1 MEWQFIIPQARAELL
16 RSDKNHYCVG
26 RVLNAAEVPDALKGE
41 LGSSRAISSDPFA
54 IFDHFDTFYSVIDN
68 EKSLSGTHL
77 LRAYDQLYG
86 AIDKL
91 GNTMADLLSRKEMD
105 TTERQS
111 ALNAVKMFMFLV
123 NGLVKSIDAHVN
135 AATEKLPT
143 KRGKKQTTNEQLE
156 ALDWDSKRYQC
167 IIQLYN
173 LMQLPLEKLWDPPV
187 CEESFI
193 DVICDVCYR
202 TLEQSYVRNRSTA
215 DSVFQILGTAIK
227 RYNHSLAF
235 PVRILQILE
244 HIESAIPSVAA
255 GVLLLYEEFGIQTIY
270 PVIIKEI
277 IERLSV
283 DSADQQTARFFSTF
297 LIELG
302 TLAPKLMIP
311 HLSTLS
317 EELLNLESYTLRN
330 CVLQIMGEAIVS
342 ELTSED
348 LSDELKETRDEFLED
363 LLNHMMD
370 ISAHVR
376 SKVLQIWLNLKE
388 HNAVPLAWIHKV
400 LHVAVERL
408 EDKALLVRKQAIA
421 LIKAFLEHNPF
432 SAKLSLAELR
442 TQYEEEDKKLQ
453 DLRTQLVEHDT
464 KMKAVEEEWEEIVVQ
479 MYPTVAEL
487 FGKEPEDL
495 ETATEADV
503 KLLSESIITLLK
515 EENHKDLVRL
525 VQRADFALGN
535 SEQRKEMPFE
545 HQCMYYITLLKSY
558 FIHSHTNV
566 TLNAEFQKVEN
577 SVNFLH
583 DSIRFSELI
592 SNAVPKLLEMLMS
605 KAQSDVHGAIDF
617 FTSAYLFGIKDTEQG
632 MQQMLYLVWSTDRE
646 KRDNVTAAYKR
657 VLFETNLQGRAH
669 TVKVVRNLSQFLTN
683 LTRGQYTAM
692 EVLVQEW
699 VENGDIDAQM
709 IQVLFE
715 IFTMKLE
722 NVSPEE
728 SRQALQLLVMVSA
741 AKPSVVTANQPL
753 LETIGFEERGRKDP
767 RIFVATLELLMNS
780 IPLATN
786 SSKYYKRF
794 DHSAQTVQHVIDLY
808 TKLFFCSLVDNFDDI
823 GTKVFDFIY
832 KMVKTPDLLSQSIVI
847 ALYERLQKLAESNT
861 GDASSEEIRFSQA
874 SHISGSTQDQNTGV
888 SSQNM
893 TQPPDHLLL
902 AVPNFLAARFVFTV
916 GYVAMREMIYL
927 DIDVYSNMKYRQELK
942 EELKNQKK
950 KNAALAGTKKVMA
963 TSVSAGTSAI
973 MRKTLSSSI
982 NVSASNALK
991 RLSGSTGVGSNGPEP
1006 AEPEEELL
1014 SGATAEDAVAEEINY
1029 ICEQELLY
1037 GKDNLLNRLIPTVL
1051 EVCKFPNRYR
1061 DELLQKAAVL
1071 TLIRL
1076 MAVSS
1081 KFCDDNMPFLMNIFK
1096 HTKNTNIKCNIMI
1109 GLSDFTFRFPNVI
1122 APWTKH
1128 MYSTLHEQDVEL
1140 RMTAVKMLSHL
1151 ILHEMIRVKG
1161 QISDLALCIVDPV
1174 KEIRTI
1180 TEQFFKE
1187 IANKSNILYNVLPD
1201 IISRLSDPKLNL
1213 EEEKYHIIMRYI
1225 ISLINKDKQIESLVE
1240 KLCLR
1245 FRVTKEVR
1253 QWRDIAFC
1261 LSLLSYNEK
1270 TIKKLS
1276 ENIGCFKDKVQHEEI
1291 YQAFRTII
1299 SNTNK
1304 LAKAELKQAVGEFE
1318 TRLKECLEVSDKT
1331 ADAGAGNHTAGSS
1344 DEAGSDIASTS
1355 NKSSRMAAR
1364 RGRAATVERGAKPAA
1379 AGRANKATKKG
1390 GNSKPAGRRSKPAA
1404 KQVSSEE
1411 ESDSEEENLP
1421 PATSSR
1427 AAARARQNM
1436 KITKVIESDNSDDE
1450 EEEVEMP
1457 PKRGKTKR

>member
-26 RVLNAAEVPDALKGE
+26 RVLDAAEVPDALKA
-41 LGSSRAISSDPFA
+41 SRVISSDPFA

-68 EKSLSGTHL
+68 EKALAGTHL

-91 GNTMADLLSRKEMD
+91 GSTMADLLSRKEID
-105 TTERQS
+105 TTDRQS
-111 ALNAVKMFMFLV
+111 ALNAVKMLAFLV
-123 NGLVKSIDAHVN
+123 NGLVKAIDAHVN
-135 AATEKLPT
+135 AASEKLTT
-143 KRGKKQTTNEQLE
+143 KKSKKQTANEQLE
-156 ALDWDSKRYQC
+156 ALDWDNKRYQC
-167 IIQLYN
+167 VVQLYN
-173 LMQLPLEKLWDPPV
+173 LLQLPLEKLWDPPV
-187 CEESFI
+187 CEESFV
-193 DVICDVCYR
+193 DVICDICYR

-244 HIESAIPSVAA
+244 HIEAAIPSVAA

-283 DSADQQTARFFSTF
+283 DSADQQTARFFSLF
-297 LIELG
+297 LVELG

-342 ELTSED
+342 ELTSEE

-388 HNAVPLAWIHKV
+388 HNSVPLAWIHKV

-442 TQYEEEDKKLQ
+442 AQYEEEDKKLQ
-453 DLRTQLVEHDT
+453 DLRTQLVEQDT

-479 MYPTVAEL
+479 MYPTLTEL

-503 KLLSESIITLLK
+503 KLLSESIISLLK
-515 EENHKDLVRL
+515 EEKYQELVRL
-525 VQRADFALGN
+525 VQRADYALGN
-535 SEQRKEMPFE
+535 SEQRKEMTFE

-558 FIHSHTNV
+558 FIHGHTNV

-605 KAQSDVHGAIDF
+605 KSQSDVHGAIDF
-617 FTSAYLFGIKDTEQG
+617 FTSAYLFGIKGTEQG
-632 MQQMLYLVWSTDRE
+632 MQQMLYLVWSTDKE
-646 KRDNVTAAYKR
+646 KRENVTAAYKR

-709 IQVLFE
+709 VQVLFE
-715 IFTMKLE
+715 IFTLKLE

-741 AKPSVVTANQPL
+741 AKPSVVTANQRL

-767 RIFVATLELLMNS
+767 RIFVATLDLLINS
-780 IPLATN
+780 IPPATN

-794 DHSAQTVQHVIDLY
+794 DHTSTTVQHVIDLY
-808 TKLFFCSLVDNFDDI
+808 TKLFFCSRVDNFDDI

-832 KMVKTPDLLSQSIVI
+832 KMVKTPDLLSQSIVV
-847 ALYERLQKLAESNT
+847 ALYERLQKLAESST
-861 GDASSEEIRFSQA
+861 ADASSEEIRMSQM
-874 SHISGSTQDQNTGV
+874 SQISGSTQEQNSRG
-888 SSQNM
+888 SQNM
-893 TQPPDHLLL
+893 TQPEQLILDIPH
-902 AVPNFLAARFVFTV
+902 FLAARFVFTI

-950 KNAALAGTKKVMA
+950 KNAALAGNKSVMA
-963 TSVSAGTSAI
+963 TPVRAGTAAQ
-973 MRKTLSSSI
+973 MRKTLSTSM

-991 RLSGSTGVGSNGPEP
+991 RLSGSTGAAGSNGPEQ

-1037 GKDNLLNRLIPTVL
+1037 GRDNLLNRLIPTVL

-1061 DELLQKAAVL
+1061 DEMLQKAAVL

-1081 KFCDDNMPFLMNIFK
+1081 KFCEDNMPFLMNIFK

-1122 APWTKH
+1122 EPWTKH
-1128 MYSTLHEQDVEL
+1128 MYSTLYEQDVEL

-1174 KEIRTI
+1174 KDIRTI

-1201 IISRLSDPKLNL
+1201 IISRLSDPNLDL

-1225 ISLINKDKQIESLVE
+1225 IGLINKDKQIESLVE

-1291 YQAFRTII
+1291 YQSFRTII

-1304 LAKAELKQAVGEFE
+1304 LAKVELKNAVGEFE
-1318 TRLKECLEVSDKT
+1318 TRLKECLEVRDET
-1331 ADAGAGNHTAGSS
+1331 RDAAGSNNAAGGSS
-1344 DEAGSDIASTS
+1344 DEANSEMASTS
-1355 NKSSRMAAR
+1355 DKTSNAAAR
-1364 RGRAATVERGAKPAA
+1364 RGRAKTVERGTKPSV
-1379 AGRANKATKKG
+1379 AGRANKTSKKP
-1390 GNSKPAGRRSKPAA
+1390 GNSKPAGRRGKAA
-1404 KQVSSEE
+1404 AALDSSDEE
-1411 ESDSEEENLP
+1411 DSDSEEENLP
-1421 PATSSR
+1421 PASSSR
-1427 AAARARQNM
+1427 AMARARQNM

-1450 EEEVEMP
+1450 EEEKEELP

>member
-26 RVLNAAEVPDALKGE
+26 RVLDAAEVPDALKA
-41 LGSSRAISSDPFA
+41 SRVISSDPFA

-68 EKSLSGTHL
+68 DKSLGGTHL

-86 AIDKL
+86 AVDKL
-91 GNTMADLLSRKEMD
+91 GSSMAELLSQKETD
-105 TTERQS
+105 ATERQS
-111 ALNAVKMFMFLV
+111 ALNAVKMLAFLV
-123 NGLVKSIDAHVN
+123 NGMVKVIDAHVN
-135 AATEKLPT
+135 AASEKIT
-143 KRGKKQTTNEQLE
+143 SKKGKKQSANEQLE

-167 IIQLYN
+167 IVQLYN

-187 CEESFI
+187 CEESFV

-202 TLEQSYVRNRSTA
+202 TLEQSYVRNRTIA

-244 HIESAIPSVAA
+244 HVEAAIPSVAA

-270 PVIIKEI
+270 TVIIKEI

-283 DSADQQTARFFSTF
+283 DSADQQTARFFSVF

-302 TLAPKLMIP
+302 TLAPKMMIP

-432 SAKLSLAELR
+432 SAKLSLAELKA
-442 TQYEEEDKKLQ
+442 QYEEEDKKLQ

-464 KMKAVEEEWEEIVVQ
+464 KMKAVEEEWEDIVVQ
-479 MYPTVAEL
+479 MYPTVTEL
-487 FGKEPEDL
+487 FGKEPDDL

-515 EENHKDLVRL
+515 EENYKDLVRL

-535 SEQRKEMPFE
+535 SEQRKEMTFE

-558 FIHSHTNV
+558 FIHGHTNAS
-566 TLNAEFQKVEN
+566 LNAEFQKVES

-605 KAQSDVHGAIDF
+605 KAQTDVHGAIDF
-617 FTSAYLFGIKDTEQG
+617 FTSAYLFGIKGTEQG
-632 MQQMLYLVWSTDRE
+632 MQQMLYLVWSTDKE
-646 KRDNVTAAYKR
+646 KRENVTAAYKR

-709 IQVLFE
+709 VQVLFE

-722 NVSPEE
+722 NVAEEE

-741 AKPSVVTANQPL
+741 AKPSVVTANQRL
-753 LETIGFEERGRKDP
+753 LETIGLEERGRKDP
-767 RIFVATLELLMNS
+767 RICVATLELLMNS

-808 TKLFFCSLVDNFDDI
+808 TKLFFCSRVTNFDDI

-832 KMVKTPDLLSQSIVI
+832 KMVKTPDLLSQSIVV
-847 ALYERLQKLAESNT
+847 ALYERLQKLSESNA
-861 GDASSEEIRFSQA
+861 GDQTNDDLRMSQM
-874 SHISGSTQDQNTGV
+874 SQISGSTQDATGNR
-888 SSQNM
+888 SQNAS
-893 TQPPDHLLL
+893 QIPELKLLSI
-902 AVPNFLAARFVFTV
+902 PNFLAARFVFTI

-950 KNAALAGTKKVMA
+950 KNAALAAGNKSKVMA
-963 TSVSAGTSAI
+963 TPVSSGN
-973 MRKTLSSSI
+973 MRKTLSTSM

-991 RLSGSTGVGSNGPEP
+991 RMSGSSSAVNNEQT
-1006 AEPEEELL
+1006 EPEEELL

-1029 ICEQELLY
+1029 ICEQELLF
-1037 GKDNLLNRLIPTVL
+1037 GRDNLLNRLIPTVL

-1061 DELLQKAAVL
+1061 DEMLQKAAVL

-1096 HTKNTNIKCNIMI
+1096 HTKNTHIKCNIVI

-1122 APWTKH
+1122 EPWTKH
-1128 MYSTLHEQDVEL
+1128 MYATLHEEDVEL

-1201 IISRLSDPKLNL
+1201 IISRLSDPMLQL

-1245 FRVTKEVR
+1245 FRVTQEVR

-1270 TIKKLS
+1270 TIKKLA

-1299 SNTNK
+1299 SNTSK
-1304 LAKAELKQAVGEFE
+1304 LAKAELKNAVLEFE
-1318 TRLKECLEVSDKT
+1318 TRLKECLEVQEEA
-1331 ADAGAGNHTAGSS
+1331 ADAAAAANNTAGSS
-1344 DEAGSDIASTS
+1344 DEAGSEAVP
-1355 NKSSRMAAR
+1355 R
-1364 RGRAATVERGAKPAA
+1364 RGRAVTVERAIKPT
-1379 AGRANKATKKG
+1379 AGRGNKATKKG
-1390 GNSKPAGRRSKPAA
+1390 DTKKPAAGRRGRKPAS
-1404 KQVSSEE
+1404 KKVSSSSSSLSED
-1411 ESDSEEENLP
+1411 SDSEEENLP
-1421 PATSSR
+1421 PATTSR

-1436 KITKVIESDNSDDE
+1436 KITKVIESDNSGKGRTSSSRRFV
-1450 EEEVEMP
+1450 EVI
-1457 PKRGKTKR
+1457 

>member
-26 RVLNAAEVPDALKGE
+26 RVLDAAEVPDALKA
-41 LGSSRAISSDPFA
+41 SRVISSDPFA

-68 EKSLSGTHL
+68 EKALAGTHL

-91 GNTMADLLSRKEMD
+91 GSTMADLLSRKEID
-105 TTERQS
+105 TTDRQS
-111 ALNAVKMFMFLV
+111 ALNAVKMLAFLV
-123 NGLVKSIDAHVN
+123 NGLVKAIDAHVN
-135 AATEKLPT
+135 AASEKLTT
-143 KRGKKQTTNEQLE
+143 KKSKKQTANEQLE
-156 ALDWDSKRYQC
+156 ALDWDNKRYQC
-167 IIQLYN
+167 VVQLYN
-173 LMQLPLEKLWDPPV
+173 LLQLPLEKLWDPPV
-187 CEESFI
+187 CEESFV
-193 DVICDVCYR
+193 DVICDICYR

-244 HIESAIPSVAA
+244 HIEAAIPSVAA

-283 DSADQQTARFFSTF
+283 DSADQQTARFFSLF
-297 LIELG
+297 LVELG

-342 ELTSED
+342 ELTSEE

-388 HNAVPLAWIHKV
+388 HNSVPLAWIHKV

-442 TQYEEEDKKLQ
+442 AQYEEEDKKLQ
-453 DLRTQLVEHDT
+453 DLRTQLVEQDT

-479 MYPTVAEL
+479 MYPTLTEL

-503 KLLSESIITLLK
+503 KLLSESIISLLK
-515 EENHKDLVRL
+515 EEKYQELVRL
-525 VQRADFALGN
+525 VQRADYALGN
-535 SEQRKEMPFE
+535 SEQRKEMTFE

-558 FIHSHTNV
+558 FIHGHTNV

-605 KAQSDVHGAIDF
+605 KSQSDVHGAIDF
-617 FTSAYLFGIKDTEQG
+617 FTSAYLFGIKGTEQG
-632 MQQMLYLVWSTDRE
+632 MQQMLYLVWSTDKE
-646 KRDNVTAAYKR
+646 KRENVTAAYKR

-709 IQVLFE
+709 VQVLFE
-715 IFTMKLE
+715 IFTLKLE

-741 AKPSVVTANQPL
+741 AKPSVVTANQRL

-767 RIFVATLELLMNS
+767 RIFVATLDLLINS
-780 IPLATN
+780 IPPATN

-794 DHSAQTVQHVIDLY
+794 DHTSSTVQHVIDLY
-808 TKLFFCSLVDNFDDI
+808 TKLFFCSRVDNFDDI

-832 KMVKTPDLLSQSIVI
+832 KMVKTPDLLSQSIVV
-847 ALYERLQKLAESNT
+847 ALYERLQKLAESST
-861 GDASSEEIRFSQA
+861 ADASSEEIRMSQM
-874 SHISGSTQDQNTGV
+874 SQISGSTQEQNSRG
-888 SSQNM
+888 SQNM
-893 TQPPDHLLL
+893 TQPEQLILDIPH
-902 AVPNFLAARFVFTV
+902 FLAARFVFTI

-950 KNAALAGTKKVMA
+950 KNAALAGNKSVMA
-963 TSVSAGTSAI
+963 TPVRAGTAAQ
-973 MRKTLSSSI
+973 MRKTLSTSM

-991 RLSGSTGVGSNGPEP
+991 RLSGSTGAAGSNGPEQ

-1037 GKDNLLNRLIPTVL
+1037 GRDNLLNRLIPTVL

-1061 DELLQKAAVL
+1061 DEMLQKAAVL

-1081 KFCDDNMPFLMNIFK
+1081 KFCEDNMPFLMNIFK

-1122 APWTKH
+1122 EPWTKH
-1128 MYSTLHEQDVEL
+1128 MYSTLYEQDVEL

-1174 KEIRTI
+1174 KDIRTI

-1201 IISRLSDPKLNL
+1201 IISRLSDPNLDL

-1225 ISLINKDKQIESLVE
+1225 IGLINKDKQIESLVE

-1291 YQAFRTII
+1291 YQSFRTII

-1304 LAKAELKQAVGEFE
+1304 LAKVELKNAVGEFE
-1318 TRLKECLEVSDKT
+1318 TRLKECLEVRDET
-1331 ADAGAGNHTAGSS
+1331 RDAAGSNNAAGGSS
-1344 DEAGSDIASTS
+1344 DEANSEIASTS
-1355 NKSSRMAAR
+1355 DKTSNAAAR
-1364 RGRAATVERGAKPAA
+1364 RGRAKTVERGTKPSV
-1379 AGRANKATKKG
+1379 AGRANKTSKKP
-1390 GNSKPAGRRSKPAA
+1390 GNSKPAGRRGKAA
-1404 KQVSSEE
+1404 AVQDSSDEE
-1411 ESDSEEENLP
+1411 DSDSEEENLP
-1421 PATSSR
+1421 PASSSR
-1427 AAARARQNM
+1427 SMARARQNM
-1436 KITKVIESDNSDDE
+1436 KITKVIESDNSARTKITFN
-1450 EEEVEMP
+1450 
-1457 PKRGKTKR
+1457 KRKNS

>member
-1 MEWQFIIPQARAELL
+1 MEWQFVIPLARAELL
-16 RSDKNHYCVG
+16 QSDKNHYCVG
-26 RVLNAAEVPDALKGE
+26 RVLNASAVPDALKA
-41 LGSSRAISSDPFA
+41 SRVVLNDPFA

-68 EKSLSGTHL
+68 EKTLAGAHL

-86 AIDKL
+86 ALDRQ
-91 GNTMADLLSRKEMD
+91 GNTMAGLLSRKELD
-105 TTERQS
+105 VTERLS
-111 ALNAVKMFMFLV
+111 ALNAIKMLAYLMNGMVKT
-123 NGLVKSIDAHVN
+123 IDGHVN
-135 AATEKLPT
+135 AANEKAIVP
-143 KRGKKQTTNEQLE
+143 KKGKKQTSNEQAE

-167 IIQLYN
+167 IVQLYN

-187 CEESFI
+187 CEESFV

-202 TLEQSYVRNRSTA
+202 TLEQSYVRNRSMA

-227 RYNHSLAF
+227 RYNHSLSF

-244 HIESAIPSVAA
+244 HVETAIPSIAA
-255 GVLLLYEEFGIQTIY
+255 GVLLLHEEFSIQTIY
-270 PVIIKEI
+270 SVIIKEI

-283 DSADQQTARFFSTF
+283 DSADQQTARCFSSF
-297 LIELG
+297 LVELG

-311 HLSTLS
+311 HLSTLG

-330 CVLQIMGEAIVS
+330 CVLQIMGETIVS
-342 ELTSED
+342 ELTSEE
-348 LSDELKETRDEFLED
+348 LADELKETRDEFLED

-370 ISAHVR
+370 TSAHVR

-388 HNAVPLAWIHKV
+388 HNAVPLVWIHRV
-400 LHVAVERL
+400 LQVAVERL
-408 EDKALLVRKQAIA
+408 EDKGLLVRKQAIA
-421 LIKAFLEHNPF
+421 LVKAFLEHNPF

-453 DLRTQLVEHDT
+453 QLRTQLVEQST
-464 KMKAVEEEWEEIVVQ
+464 KLKAVEEEWEDIVVQ
-479 MYPTVAEL
+479 MYPIVTEL
-487 FGKEPEDL
+487 FGKEPEDI
-495 ETATEADV
+495 ETATEEDV
-503 KLLSESIITLLK
+503 KLLSESIIPLLK
-515 EENHKDLVRL
+515 EANYKELVRL

-535 SEQRKEMPFE
+535 SEQRKERNFE

-558 FIHSHTNV
+558 FIHGHTNI
-566 TLNAEFQKVEN
+566 TLNAEFEQVEK

-592 SNAVPKLLEMLMS
+592 ASAVPKLLEMLMS

-617 FTSAYLFGIKDTEQG
+617 FTSAYLFGIKGTEQG
-632 MQQMLYLVWSTDRE
+632 MQQMLYLVWSSDKDKRE
-646 KRDNVTAAYKR
+646 SVTTAYKR
-657 VLFETNLQGRAH
+657 ILFETNLQGRAH

-692 EVLVQEW
+692 EELVQEW
-699 VENGDIDAQM
+699 VEKGDIDAQM

-715 IFTMKLE
+715 ILTQKLE
-722 NVSPEE
+722 NVTAEE

-741 AKPSVVTANQPL
+741 AKPSVVTANQRL
-753 LETIGFEERGRKDP
+753 LETIGMEEAGRRDP
-767 RIFVATLELLMNS
+767 RIFVATLGLIMNS
-780 IPLATN
+780 VPPPTN
-786 SSKYYKRF
+786 SSKHYKRF
-794 DHSAQTVQHVIDLY
+794 EHTAPTVQHVIDLY
-808 TKLFFCSLVDNFDDI
+808 TKLFFCPLVQSFDDI

-832 KMVKTPDLLSQSIVI
+832 KLVKTPDLLSQSIVV
-847 ALYERLQKLAESNT
+847 ALYERLQKLTEASNSSL
-861 GDASSEEIRFSQA
+861 DSEELRFSQLSQIA
-874 SHISGSTQDQNTGV
+874 GSTQESDARASTQN
-888 SSQNM
+888 SSQASQA
-893 TQPPDHLLL
+893 TPDQLLL
-902 AVPNFLAARFVFTV
+902 TIPNFLAARFVFTI

-942 EELKNQKK
+942 DELKNEKK
-950 KNAALAGTKKVMA
+950 KNAAMTSSASNNKVMA
-963 TSVSAGTSAI
+963 TPSSAGTAASR
-973 MRKTLSSSI
+973 RKTLTTSM

-991 RLSGSTGVGSNGPEP
+991 RLSGSTGGGGQDQT
-1006 AEPEEELL
+1006 EPEEDLL

-1037 GKDNLLNRLIPTVL
+1037 GKNNLLNRLIPSVL
-1051 EVCKFPNRYR
+1051 EVCKFPNRYS

-1081 KFCDDNMPFLMNIFK
+1081 KFCEDNMPFLMNIFK
-1096 HTKNTNIKCNIMI
+1096 HTRNTHIKCNIVI

-1122 APWTKH
+1122 EPWTKH
-1128 MYSTLHEQDVEL
+1128 MYATLHEPDVEL

-1161 QISDLALCIVDPV
+1161 QISDLASCLVDPV
-1174 KEIRTI
+1174 CEIRTI

-1201 IISRLSDPKLNL
+1201 IISRLSDPKLQL

-1225 ISLINKDKQIESLVE
+1225 IGLINKDKQIESLVE

-1245 FRVTKEVR
+1245 FRVTTEVR

-1304 LAKAELKQAVGEFE
+1304 LAKVELKTAVAEFE
-1318 TRLKECLEVSDKT
+1318 TRLKECLEVRNAT
-1331 ADAGAGNHTAGSS
+1331 ADPAIGEKS
-1344 DEAGSDIASTS
+1344 DDDEEEASTS
-1355 NKSSRMAAR
+1355 RRVTTRPAGAKGRMNNKAAPPTSTKKAAGR
-1364 RGRAATVERGAKPAA
+1364 GGGRGRAA
-1379 AGRANKATKKG
+1379 
-1390 GNSKPAGRRSKPAA
+1390 AGRRGN
-1404 KQVSSEE
+1404 KQVSSDG

-1421 PATSSR
+1421 PAVSAR

-1436 KITKVIESDNSDDE
+1436 KITKVIESDNSDIEPDTRRKRKKIGFTPKHRGE
-1450 EEEVEMP
+1450 E
-1457 PKRGKTKR
+1457 

>member
-26 RVLNAAEVPDALKGE
+26 RVLDAAEVPDALKA
-41 LGSSRAISSDPFA
+41 SRVISSDPFA

-68 EKSLSGTHL
+68 EKALAGMQL
-77 LRAYDQLYG
+77 VRAYDQLYD
-86 AIDKL
+86 AFDKL
-91 GNTMADLLSRKEMD
+91 GNKMADLLSRKDMD
-105 TTERQS
+105 ATDRQS
-111 ALNAVKMFMFLV
+111 ALNALKMLAFLMNGMVKA
-123 NGLVKSIDAHVN
+123 IDAHIN
-135 AATEKLPT
+135 AANEKIVT
-143 KRGKKQTTNEQLE
+143 KKNKKQLVNDQFE
-156 ALDWDSKRYQC
+156 ALDWDNKRYQC
-167 IIQLYN
+167 IVQLYN

-187 CEESFI
+187 CEETFV

-202 TLEQSYVRNRSTA
+202 SLEQTYVRNRKIV

-227 RYNHSLAF
+227 RYNHSMSF

-244 HIESAIPSVAA
+244 HFEAAIPLIAA
-255 GVLLLYEEFGIQTIY
+255 GILLLYEEFSIQTIY
-270 PVIIKEI
+270 PVILKEI

-283 DSADQQTARFFSTF
+283 DAADSQTARFYSIFMT
-297 LIELG
+297 ELG

-311 HLSTLS
+311 HLSMLS
-317 EELLNLESYTLRN
+317 EELLNVDSFTLRN
-330 CVLQIMGEAIVS
+330 CILQIMGEAIVS

-348 LSDELKETRDEFLED
+348 LSDELKLTRDEFLED

-376 SKVLQIWLNLKE
+376 SKALQIWLNLKE
-388 HNAVPLAWIHKV
+388 NNAVPLVWIHKV
-400 LHVAVERL
+400 LHTAVERL

-421 LIKAFLEHNPF
+421 LVKSFLEHNPF

-442 TQYEEEDKKLQ
+442 SQYEEEDKKLQ
-453 DLRTQLVEHDT
+453 ALRTQLVEHNT
-464 KMKAVEEEWEEIVVQ
+464 KMKTVEEEWENILVQ
-479 MYPTVAEL
+479 MYPTVMEL
-487 FGKEPEDL
+487 FGKEPDDIK
-495 ETATEADV
+495 TATEADV

-515 EENHKDLVRL
+515 EENYKDLVRL
-525 VQRADFALGN
+525 VQRADYALGN
-535 SEQRKEMPFE
+535 SDQRKQMTTE
-545 HQCMYYITLLKSY
+545 HQCMYYITLLKNY
-558 FIHSHTNV
+558 YIHGHSNP
-566 TLNAEFQKVEN
+566 TLNDELQKAEN
-577 SVNFLH
+577 IVNFLQ

-605 KAQSDVHGAIDF
+605 KAQTDVHGAIDF
-617 FTSAYLFGIKDTEQG
+617 FTSAYLFHIKGTEEG
-632 MQQMLYLVWSTDRE
+632 MQQMLYLVWSSDKE
-646 KRDNVTAAYKR
+646 KRENVTAAYKR
-657 VLFETNLQGRAH
+657 VLFDTDLQGRAH
-669 TVKVVRNLSQFLTN
+669 AVKVVRNLSQFLTK

-699 VENGDIDAQM
+699 VENGDIDPQI

-715 IFTMKLE
+715 IYTMKME
-722 NVSPEE
+722 NVTPDEA
-728 SRQALQLLVMVSA
+728 RQALQLLVMVSA
-741 AKPSVVTANQPL
+741 AKPSVVTANQQL
-753 LETIGFEERGRKDP
+753 LETIGLDERGRRDP
-767 RIFVATLELLMNS
+767 RIFVATLELFMNS
-780 IPLATN
+780 VPLATN
-786 SSKYYKRF
+786 SSKYYKRYE
-794 DHSAQTVQHVIDLY
+794 HSSPTVQHVIDLY
-808 TKLFFCSLVDNFDDI
+808 TKLFFCSRVQSFDDI

-832 KMVKTPDLLSQSIVI
+832 KMVKMPDLLSQSIVI
-847 ALYERLQKLAESNT
+847 ALYERLQKSNETSSLESN
-861 GDASSEEIRFSQA
+861 SEEIQLSQM
-874 SHISGSTQDQNTGV
+874 SQISGSTQEPSARV
-888 SSQNM
+888 SSQSA
-893 TQPPDHLLL
+893 TQPEQLLL
-902 AVPNFLAARFVFTV
+902 TIPHFLAARFVFTI

-942 EELKNQKK
+942 DELKNQKK
-950 KNAALAGTKKVMA
+950 KDAALAGNTSTKA
-963 TSVSAGTSAI
+963 SSTNAGRAAN
-973 MRKTLSSSI
+973 MRKTLSASL
-982 NVSASNALK
+982 NASASNALK
-991 RLSGSTGVGSNGPEP
+991 RLSGTGNTGPDQT
-1006 AEPEEELL
+1006 EPEEELL

-1051 EVCKFPNRYR
+1051 EVCKFPNRYK
-1061 DELLQKAAVL
+1061 DELLQKAAVI

-1081 KFCDDNMPFLMNIFK
+1081 KFCDDNIPFLMNIFK
-1096 HTKNTNIKCNIMI
+1096 HTKNNDIKCNIVI
-1109 GLSDFTFRFPNVI
+1109 GLSDFTFRFPNVTE
-1122 APWTKH
+1122 PWTKH
-1128 MYSTLHEQDVEL
+1128 MYATLHEENVAL

-1161 QISDLALCIVDPV
+1161 QISDLALCIVDPE
-1174 KEIRTI
+1174 KDIRII

-1201 IISRLSDPKLNL
+1201 IISRLSDPNLHL

-1270 TIKKLS
+1270 TIKKLT

-1299 SNTNK
+1299 SNTSK
-1304 LAKAELKQAVGEFE
+1304 LAKVELKNAVVEFDA
-1318 TRLKECLEVSDKT
+1318 RLKECLEVRDEN
-1331 ADAGAGNHTAGSS
+1331 ADAAANTTGGSS
-1344 DEAGSDIASTS
+1344 DANSEIASSSARKGRAASVERGMKQTAGGANKAGKKGSS
-1355 NKSSRMAAR
+1355 NKSTTAAAR
-1364 RGRAATVERGAKPAA
+1364 GRRA
-1379 AGRANKATKKG
+1379 AGRRG
-1390 GNSKPAGRRSKPAA
+1390 GA
-1404 KQVSSEE
+1404 KQVSSGEE
-1411 ESDSEEENLP
+1411 TSDSEEENLP

-1427 AAARARQNM
+1427 AAARARQHM

-1450 EEEVEMP
+1450 EEEDVP
-1457 PKRGKTKR
+1457 PKREKTKR

>member
-1 MEWQFIIPQARAELL
+1 MEWQFVIPQARAELL
-16 RSDKNHYCVG
+16 QSDKNNYCVG
-26 RVLNAAEVPDALKGE
+26 RVLDASAVPDALKA
-41 LGSSRAISSDPFA
+41 SRIVLNDPFA

-68 EKSLSGTHL
+68 EKTLAGALL

-86 AIDKL
+86 ALDRL
-91 GNTMADLLSRKEMD
+91 GNTMANLLSRKEID
-105 TTERQS
+105 VTERLS
-111 ALNAVKMFMFLV
+111 ALNAVKMLCFLV
-123 NGLVKSIDAHVN
+123 NGMVKAIDAHVN
-135 AATEKLPT
+135 AANEKAAVS
-143 KRGKKQTTNEQLE
+143 KKGKKQTNSEQVE
-156 ALDWDSKRYQC
+156 ALDWDNKRYQC
-167 IIQLYN
+167 IVQLYN
-173 LMQLPLEKLWDPPV
+173 VMQLPLEKLWDPPV
-187 CEESFI
+187 CEESFV

-202 TLEQSYVRNRSTA
+202 TLEQSYVRNRSMA

-227 RYNHSLAF
+227 RYNHSLTF

-244 HIESAIPSVAA
+244 HVETAIPSIAT

-270 PVIIKEI
+270 SVIIKEI
-277 IERLSV
+277 IERLGV
-283 DSADQQTARFFSTF
+283 DSGDQQMARCFSTF
-297 LIELG
+297 LLELG
-302 TLAPKLMIP
+302 MLAPKLMIP
-311 HLSTLS
+311 HLSTLG
-317 EELLNLESYTLRN
+317 EELLNLDSYTLRN
-330 CVLQIMGEAIVS
+330 CVLQIMGEVIMS
-342 ELTSED
+342 ELTSEE
-348 LSDELKETRDEFLED
+348 LADELKETRDEFLED

-370 ISAHVR
+370 TSAHVR

-388 HNAVPLAWIHKV
+388 HNAVPLVWIHRV
-400 LHVAVERL
+400 LQVAVERL

-421 LIKAFLEHNPF
+421 LVKAFLEHNPF

-442 TQYEEEDKKLQ
+442 AQYEEEDKKLQ
-453 DLRTQLVEHDT
+453 HLRTQMVEQSA
-464 KMKAVEEEWEEIVVQ
+464 KLKAVEEEWEDIVVQ
-479 MYPTVAEL
+479 MYPTVTEL
-487 FGKEPEDL
+487 FGKEPEDI
-495 ETATEADV
+495 ETATEDDV
-503 KLLSESIITLLK
+503 KLLSESIVSLLK
-515 EENHKDLVRL
+515 EENYKELVRL

-535 SEQRKEMPFE
+535 TEQRKEMNFE
-545 HQCMYYITLLKSY
+545 HQCMYYITLLKKY
-558 FIHSHTNV
+558 FLHGHTNNS
-566 TLNAEFQKVEN
+566 LNAEFEQVEK

-617 FTSAYLFGIKDTEQG
+617 FTSAYLFGIKGTEQG
-632 MQQMLYLVWSTDRE
+632 MQQMLYLVWSSDKE
-646 KRDNVTAAYKR
+646 KRESVTTAYKR
-657 VLFETNLQGRAH
+657 ILFETNLQGRAH
-669 TVKVVRNLSQFLTN
+669 TVKVVRNLGQFLTN

-692 EVLVQEW
+692 EELVQEW
-699 VENGDIDAQM
+699 VEKGDIDAQM

-715 IFTMKLE
+715 ILTQKLE
-722 NVSPEE
+722 NVTAEE

-741 AKPSVVTANQPL
+741 AKPSVVTVNQRL
-753 LETIGFEERGRKDP
+753 LETIGLEEAGRRDP

-780 IPLATN
+780 VPPPTN
-786 SSKYYKRF
+786 SSKHYKRF
-794 DHSAQTVQHVIDLY
+794 EHSAPTVQHVIDLY
-808 TKLFFCSLVDNFDDI
+808 TKLFFCPRVRCFDDI

-832 KMVKTPDLLSQSIVI
+832 KMVKTPDLLSQSIVV
-847 ALYERLQKLAESNT
+847 ALYERLQKLTE
-861 GDASSEEIRFSQA
+861 ASSGSGGSPSAEDVRFSQLSQIA
-874 SHISGSTQDQNTGV
+874 GSTQASESRASTQNT
-888 SSQNM
+888 SQASQ
-893 TQPPDHLLL
+893 TAPEQLLL
-902 AVPNFLAARFVFTV
+902 HIPNFLAARFVFTI

-942 EELKNQKK
+942 DELKNQKK
-950 KNAALAGTKKVMA
+950 KNAALASGGNSSKAVMA
-963 TSVSAGTSAI
+963 TPSSAGTAANV
-973 MRKTLSSSI
+973 RKTLSSSL

-991 RLSGSTGVGSNGPEP
+991 RLSGSTGGAGQDQT
-1006 AEPEEELL
+1006 EPEEELL

-1037 GKDNLLNRLIPTVL
+1037 GKNNLLNRLIPTVL
-1051 EVCKFPNRYR
+1051 EVCKFPNRYS

-1081 KFCDDNMPFLMNIFK
+1081 KFCEDNMPFLMNIFK
-1096 HTKNTNIKCNIMI
+1096 HTRNTHIKCNIMI

-1122 APWTKH
+1122 EPWTKH
-1128 MYSTLHEQDVEL
+1128 MYATLHEQDVEL

-1161 QISDLALCIVDPV
+1161 QISDLAICIVDPV
-1174 KEIRTI
+1174 REIRTI

-1201 IISRLSDPKLNL
+1201 IISRLSDSKLQL

-1225 ISLINKDKQIESLVE
+1225 IGLINKDKQIESLVE

-1245 FRVTKEVR
+1245 FRVTTEVR

-1270 TIKKLS
+1270 TIKKLA

-1304 LAKAELKQAVGEFE
+1304 LAKVELKTAVAEFE
-1318 TRLKECLEVSDKT
+1318 TRLNECLEVRDET
-1331 ADAGAGNHTAGSS
+1331 ADAAAAERT
-1344 DEAGSDIASTS
+1344 DEDEVASTS
-1355 NKSSRMAAR
+1355 TRASSAAPTGAKGRTNKKAPPPTSSKKDTAR
-1364 RGRAATVERGAKPAA
+1364 GRGRAT
-1379 AGRANKATKKG
+1379 AGG
-1390 GNSKPAGRRSKPAA
+1390 GRRGNKYA
-1404 KQVSSEE
+1404 SSDG

-1421 PATSSR
+1421 PAVSAR

-1436 KITKVIESDNSDDE
+1436 KITKVIESDNSGNE
-1450 EEEVEMP
+1450 RRRTPSRRFIGVA
-1457 PKRGKTKR
+1457 

>member
-1 MEWQFIIPQARAELL
+1 MEWQFITPRARAELL

-26 RVLNAAEVPDALKGE
+26 QVLDATEVLNALKA
-41 LGSSRAISSDPFA
+41 SRAVTSDPYA

-68 EKSLSGTHL
+68 AKALSGTQL
-77 LRAYDQLYG
+77 LRAYEQLYD
-86 AIDKL
+86 AFDKL
-91 GNTMADLLSRKEMD
+91 GCKMADLLSQKEMD
-105 TTERQS
+105 TTDRQS
-111 ALNAVKMFMFLV
+111 ALNALKMVAFLV
-123 NGLVKSIDAHVN
+123 NGMVKAIDSHVN
-135 AATEKLPT
+135 TANEKVIA
-143 KRGKKQTTNEQLE
+143 KRNKKQLVNEQVE
-156 ALDWDSKRYQC
+156 ALDWDNKRYQC
-167 IIQLYN
+167 IVQLYN
-173 LMQLPLEKLWDPPV
+173 LMQLPLEKLWEPPV
-187 CEESFI
+187 CEESFV

-202 TLEQSYVRNRSTA
+202 TLEQTYVRNRNSA

-227 RYNHSLAF
+227 RYNHSLSF

-244 HIESAIPSVAA
+244 NSEAAISSIAA
-255 GVLLLYEEFGIQTIY
+255 GILLLYEEFSIQTIY
-270 PVIIKEI
+270 SVILKEI

-283 DSADQQTARFFSTF
+283 DSADSQTARNFSIF
-297 LIELG
+297 LLELG

-311 HLSTLS
+311 HLSMLS
-317 EELLNLESYTLRN
+317 EELLSLDSYTLRN

-342 ELTSED
+342 ELTAED
-348 LSDELKETRDEFLED
+348 MSDELKETRDEFLED

-388 HNAVPLAWIHKV
+388 NNAVPLLWIHKV
-400 LHVAVERL
+400 LHTAIERL

-421 LIKAFLEHNPF
+421 LIKSFLEHNPF
-432 SAKLSLAELR
+432 SAKLSLAELKVK
-442 TQYEEEDKKLQ
+442 YEEEDKKLQ
-453 DLRTQLVEHDT
+453 DIRTQVVAHNT
-464 KMKAVEEEWEEIVVQ
+464 KMKTVEEEWENIVVQ
-479 MYPTVAEL
+479 MYPIVTEL
-487 FGKEPEDL
+487 FGKEPDDIK
-495 ETATEADV
+495 TATEADV
-503 KLLSESIITLLK
+503 KLLSESILTLLK
-515 EENHKDLVRL
+515 EENYNELVRL
-525 VQRADFALGN
+525 VQRADYALGN
-535 SEQRKEMPFE
+535 NEQRMKMTFE

-558 FIHSHTNV
+558 YIHGHSDAA
-566 TLNAEFQKVEN
+566 LSDELQKAEKV
-577 SVNFLH
+577 VNFLH

-617 FTSAYLFGIKDTEQG
+617 FTTAYMFSIKGTEQG
-632 MQQMLYLVWSTDRE
+632 MQQMLYLVWSSDKE
-646 KRDNVTAAYKR
+646 KRENVTTAYKR
-657 VLFETNLQGRAH
+657 VLFETDLQGRGHA
-669 TVKVVRNLSQFLTN
+669 VKVVRNLSQFLTN
-683 LTRGQYTAM
+683 LSRGQYTAM

-699 VENGDIDAQM
+699 VENGDIDAQI

-715 IFTMKLE
+715 IYTMKLE
-722 NVSPEE
+722 NVTPEE
-728 SRQALQLLVMVSA
+728 SRQALQLLVMISA
-741 AKPSVVTANQPL
+741 AKPSVVTVNQQL
-753 LETIGFEERGRKDP
+753 LESIGLEERGRRDP
-767 RIFVATLELLMNS
+767 RIFVATLELFMNS
-780 IPLATN
+780 VPQATN
-786 SSKYYKRF
+786 SSKYHKRYE
-794 DHSAQTVQHVIDLY
+794 HSSPTVQHVIDLY
-808 TKLFFCSLVDNFDDI
+808 TKLFFCSQVQSFDDI

-832 KMVKTPDLLSQSIVI
+832 KMVKTPDLLTQSIVV
-847 ALYERLQKLAESNT
+847 ALYERLQKLSDTSMVET
-861 GDASSEEIRFSQA
+861 TSEDLRNSQM
-874 SHISGSTQDQNTGV
+874 SQISGSTQDPTIRA
-888 SSQNM
+888 SSQ
-893 TQPPDHLLL
+893 TATPPEQLLL
-902 AVPNFLAARFVFTV
+902 TVPHFLAARFIFTI

-950 KNAALAGTKKVMA
+950 KNAALAGNKNMNASVINTGKVA
-963 TSVSAGTSAI
+963 N
-973 MRKTLSSSI
+973 MRKTLSTSM

-991 RLSGSTGVGSNGPEP
+991 RLSGSTGTDRNAPDQT
-1006 AEPEEELL
+1006 EPEEELL

-1051 EVCKFPNRYR
+1051 EVCKFPNRYK
-1061 DELLQKAAVL
+1061 DDMVQKAAVL

-1096 HTKNTNIKCNIMI
+1096 HTKNNDIKCNIVI
-1109 GLSDFTFRFPNVI
+1109 GLSDFTFRFPNVTE
-1122 APWTKH
+1122 PWTKH
-1128 MYSTLHEQDVEL
+1128 MYATLHEENVEL

-1161 QISDLALCIVDPV
+1161 QISDLALCIVDSV
-1174 KEIRTI
+1174 KEIRII

-1201 IISRLSDPKLNL
+1201 IISRLSDPSLQL

-1225 ISLINKDKQIESLVE
+1225 IGLINKDKQIESLVE

-1270 TIKKLS
+1270 TIKKLT
-1276 ENIGCFKDKVQHEEI
+1276 ENISCFKDKVQHEEI

-1299 SNTNK
+1299 SNTSK
-1304 LAKAELKQAVGEFE
+1304 LAKVELKTAVVEFD
-1318 TRLKECLEVSDKT
+1318 TRLKECLEVRDENV
-1331 ADAGAGNHTAGSS
+1331 DAAATNTAGSS
-1344 DEAGSDIASTS
+1344 DEADSEIATTS
-1355 NKSSRMAAR
+1355 GRK
-1364 RGRAATVERGAKPAA
+1364 GRARTEERTTVSRG
-1379 AGRANKATKKG
+1379 GNKAGKKASNNKAAPG
-1390 GNSKPAGRRSKPAA
+1390 RRATAGRRGT
-1404 KQVSSEE
+1404 KQISSDEE
-1411 ESDSEEENLP
+1411 QSDSEEENLP

-1427 AAARARQNM
+1427 AAARARQHM

-1450 EEEVEMP
+1450 EEEEEEEDIP

>member
-26 RVLNAAEVPDALKGE
+26 RVLDAAEVPDALKA
-41 LGSSRAISSDPFA
+41 SRVISSDPFA

-68 EKSLSGTHL
+68 EKALAGTHL

-91 GNTMADLLSRKEMD
+91 GSTMADLLSRKEID
-105 TTERQS
+105 TTDRQS
-111 ALNAVKMFMFLV
+111 ALNAVKMLAFLV
-123 NGLVKSIDAHVN
+123 NGLVKAIDAHVN
-135 AATEKLPT
+135 AASEKLTT
-143 KRGKKQTTNEQLE
+143 KKSKKQTANEQLE
-156 ALDWDSKRYQC
+156 ALDWDNKRYQC
-167 IIQLYN
+167 VVQLYN
-173 LMQLPLEKLWDPPV
+173 LLQLPLEKLWDPPV
-187 CEESFI
+187 CEESFV
-193 DVICDVCYR
+193 DVICDICYR

-244 HIESAIPSVAA
+244 HIEAAIPSVAA

-283 DSADQQTARFFSTF
+283 DSADQQTARFFSLF
-297 LIELG
+297 LVELG

-342 ELTSED
+342 ELTSEE

-388 HNAVPLAWIHKV
+388 HNSVPLAWIHKV

-442 TQYEEEDKKLQ
+442 AQYEEEDKKLQ
-453 DLRTQLVEHDT
+453 DLRTQLVEQDT

-479 MYPTVAEL
+479 MYPTLTEL

-503 KLLSESIITLLK
+503 KLLSESIISLLK
-515 EENHKDLVRL
+515 EEKYQELVRL
-525 VQRADFALGN
+525 VQRADYALGN
-535 SEQRKEMPFE
+535 SEQRKEMTFE

-558 FIHSHTNV
+558 FIHGHTNV

-605 KAQSDVHGAIDF
+605 KSQSDVHGAIDF
-617 FTSAYLFGIKDTEQG
+617 FTSAYLFGIKGTEQG
-632 MQQMLYLVWSTDRE
+632 MQQMLYLVWSTDKE
-646 KRDNVTAAYKR
+646 KRENVTAAYKR

-709 IQVLFE
+709 VQVLFE
-715 IFTMKLE
+715 IFTLKLE

-741 AKPSVVTANQPL
+741 AKPSVVTANQRL

-767 RIFVATLELLMNS
+767 RIFVATLDLLINS
-780 IPLATN
+780 IPPATN

-794 DHSAQTVQHVIDLY
+794 DHTSSTVQHVIDLY
-808 TKLFFCSLVDNFDDI
+808 TKLFFCSRVDNFDDI

-832 KMVKTPDLLSQSIVI
+832 KMVKTPDLLSQSIVV
-847 ALYERLQKLAESNT
+847 ALYERLQKLAESST
-861 GDASSEEIRFSQA
+861 ADASSEEIRMSQM
-874 SHISGSTQDQNTGV
+874 SQISGSTQEQNSRG
-888 SSQNM
+888 SQNM
-893 TQPPDHLLL
+893 TQPEQLILDIPH
-902 AVPNFLAARFVFTV
+902 FLAARFVFTI

-950 KNAALAGTKKVMA
+950 KNAALAGNKSVMA
-963 TSVSAGTSAI
+963 TPVRAGTAAQ
-973 MRKTLSSSI
+973 MRKTLSTSM

-991 RLSGSTGVGSNGPEP
+991 RLSGSTGAAGSNGPEQ

-1037 GKDNLLNRLIPTVL
+1037 GRDNLLNRLIPTVL

-1061 DELLQKAAVL
+1061 DEMLQKAAVL

-1081 KFCDDNMPFLMNIFK
+1081 KFCEDNMPFLMNIFK

-1122 APWTKH
+1122 EPWTKH
-1128 MYSTLHEQDVEL
+1128 MYSTLYEQDVEL

-1174 KEIRTI
+1174 KDIRTI

-1201 IISRLSDPKLNL
+1201 IISRLSDPNLDL

-1225 ISLINKDKQIESLVE
+1225 IGLINKDKQIESLVE

-1291 YQAFRTII
+1291 YQSFRTII

-1304 LAKAELKQAVGEFE
+1304 LAKVELKNAVGEFE
-1318 TRLKECLEVSDKT
+1318 TRLKECLEVRDET
-1331 ADAGAGNHTAGSS
+1331 RDAAGSNNAAGGSS
-1344 DEAGSDIASTS
+1344 DEANSEIASTS
-1355 NKSSRMAAR
+1355 DKTSNAAAR
-1364 RGRAATVERGAKPAA
+1364 RGRAKTVERGTKPSV
-1379 AGRANKATKKG
+1379 AGRANKTSKKP
-1390 GNSKPAGRRSKPAA
+1390 GNSKPAGRRGKAA
-1404 KQVSSEE
+1404 AVQDSSDEE
-1411 ESDSEEENLP
+1411 DSDSEEENLP
-1421 PATSSR
+1421 PASSSR
-1427 AAARARQNM
+1427 SMARARQNM

-1450 EEEVEMP
+1450 EEEKEELP

>member
-26 RVLNAAEVPDALKGE
+26 RVLDAAEVPDALKA
-41 LGSSRAISSDPFA
+41 SRVISSDPFA

-68 EKSLSGTHL
+68 EKALAGTHL

-91 GNTMADLLSRKEMD
+91 GSTMADLLSRKEID
-105 TTERQS
+105 TTDRQS
-111 ALNAVKMFMFLV
+111 ALNAVKMLAFLV
-123 NGLVKSIDAHVN
+123 NGLVKAIDAHVN
-135 AATEKLPT
+135 AASEKLTT
-143 KRGKKQTTNEQLE
+143 KKSKKQTANEQLE
-156 ALDWDSKRYQC
+156 ALDWDNKRYQC
-167 IIQLYN
+167 VVQLYN
-173 LMQLPLEKLWDPPV
+173 LLQLPLEKLWDPPV
-187 CEESFI
+187 CEESFV
-193 DVICDVCYR
+193 DVICDICYR

-244 HIESAIPSVAA
+244 HIEAAIPSVAA

-283 DSADQQTARFFSTF
+283 DSADQQTARFFSLF
-297 LIELG
+297 LVELG

-342 ELTSED
+342 ELTSEE

-388 HNAVPLAWIHKV
+388 HNSVPLAWIHKV

-442 TQYEEEDKKLQ
+442 AQYEEEDKKLQ
-453 DLRTQLVEHDT
+453 DLRTQLVEQDT

-479 MYPTVAEL
+479 MYPTLTEL

-503 KLLSESIITLLK
+503 KLLSESIISLLK
-515 EENHKDLVRL
+515 EEKYQELVRL
-525 VQRADFALGN
+525 VQRADYALGN
-535 SEQRKEMPFE
+535 SEQRKEMTFE

-558 FIHSHTNV
+558 FIHGHTNV

-605 KAQSDVHGAIDF
+605 KSQSDVHGAIDF
-617 FTSAYLFGIKDTEQG
+617 FTSAYLFGIKGTEQG
-632 MQQMLYLVWSTDRE
+632 MQQMLYLVWSTDKE
-646 KRDNVTAAYKR
+646 KRENVTAAYKR

-709 IQVLFE
+709 VQVLFE
-715 IFTMKLE
+715 IFTLKLE

-741 AKPSVVTANQPL
+741 AKPSVVTANQRL

-767 RIFVATLELLMNS
+767 RIFVATLDLLINS
-780 IPLATN
+780 IPPATN

-794 DHSAQTVQHVIDLY
+794 DHTSSTVQHVIDLY
-808 TKLFFCSLVDNFDDI
+808 TKLFFCSRVDNFDDI

-832 KMVKTPDLLSQSIVI
+832 KMVKTPDLLSQSIVV
-847 ALYERLQKLAESNT
+847 ALYERLQKLAESST
-861 GDASSEEIRFSQA
+861 ADASSEEIRMSQM
-874 SHISGSTQDQNTGV
+874 SQISGSTQEQNSRG
-888 SSQNM
+888 SQNM
-893 TQPPDHLLL
+893 TQPEQLILDIPH
-902 AVPNFLAARFVFTV
+902 FLAARFVFTI

-950 KNAALAGTKKVMA
+950 KNAALAGNKSVMA
-963 TSVSAGTSAI
+963 TPVRPGTAAQ
-973 MRKTLSSSI
+973 MRKTLSTSM

-991 RLSGSTGVGSNGPEP
+991 RLSGSTGAAGSNGPEQV
-1006 AEPEEELL
+1006 EPEEELL

-1037 GKDNLLNRLIPTVL
+1037 GRDNLLNRLIPTVL

-1061 DELLQKAAVL
+1061 DEMLQKAAVL

-1081 KFCDDNMPFLMNIFK
+1081 KFCEDNMPFLMNIFK

-1122 APWTKH
+1122 EPWTKH
-1128 MYSTLHEQDVEL
+1128 MYSTLYEQDVEL

-1174 KEIRTI
+1174 KDIRTI

-1201 IISRLSDPKLNL
+1201 IISRLSDPNLDL

-1225 ISLINKDKQIESLVE
+1225 IGLINKDKQIESLVE

-1291 YQAFRTII
+1291 YQSFRTII

-1304 LAKAELKQAVGEFE
+1304 LAKVELKNAVGEFE
-1318 TRLKECLEVSDKT
+1318 TRLKECLEVRDET
-1331 ADAGAGNHTAGSS
+1331 RDAAGSNNAAGGSS
-1344 DEAGSDIASTS
+1344 DEANSEIASTS
-1355 NKSSRMAAR
+1355 DKTSNAAAR
-1364 RGRAATVERGAKPAA
+1364 RGRAKTVERGTKPSV
-1379 AGRANKATKKG
+1379 AGRGNKTSKKP
-1390 GNSKPAGRRSKPAA
+1390 GNSKPAGRRGKAV
-1404 KQVSSEE
+1404 QDSSDEE
-1411 ESDSEEENLP
+1411 DSDSEEENLP
-1421 PATSSR
+1421 PASSSR
-1427 AAARARQNM
+1427 AIARARQNM
-1436 KITKVIESDNSDDE
+1436 KITKVIESDNSDIEPDTRRKKKRTFAAKHRGE
-1450 EEEVEMP
+1450 E
-1457 PKRGKTKR
+1457 

>member
-26 RVLNAAEVPDALKGE
+26 RVLDAGEVPEALKA
-41 LGSSRAISSDPFA
+41 SRAVFNDPFA

-68 EKSLSGTHL
+68 EKGLTGTHL

-91 GNTMADLLSRKEMD
+91 GSTMADLLSRKEMD
-105 TTERQS
+105 TTDQQS
-111 ALNAVKMFMFLV
+111 SLNALKMLAFLV
-123 NGLVKSIDAHVN
+123 NGMVKVIDSHVN
-135 AATEKLPT
+135 TVNEKLTT
-143 KRGKKQTTNEQLE
+143 KKTKKQSVNDQAE
-156 ALDWDSKRYQC
+156 ALDWDNKRYQC
-167 IIQLYN
+167 IVQLYN

-187 CEESFI
+187 CEESFV
-193 DVICDVCYR
+193 DVICDICYR
-202 TLEQSYVRNRSTA
+202 TLEQPYVRTRNIA

-235 PVRILQILE
+235 PVRILQIIE
-244 HIESAIPSVAA
+244 HIETAIPPVAA

-283 DSADQQTARFFSTF
+283 DSADSQTAKFYSMF

-311 HLSTLS
+311 HLSMLS
-317 EELLNLESYTLRN
+317 EELLSLESFTLRN
-330 CVLQIMGEAIVS
+330 CVLQIMGEAVVS
-342 ELTSED
+342 ELTSEE
-348 LSDELKETRDEFLED
+348 LPDELKETRDEFLDD
-363 LLNHMMD
+363 LLNHIMD

-376 SKVLQIWLNLKE
+376 SKVLQVWLNLKE
-388 HNAVPLAWIHKV
+388 NNAVPLAWIHKV
-400 LHVAVERL
+400 LNLAVERL
-408 EDKALLVRKQAIA
+408 EDKALVVRKQSIA

-442 TQYEEEDKKLQ
+442 VQYEEEDKKLQ
-453 DLRTQLVEHDT
+453 DLRMQLVEHNN
-464 KMKAVEEEWEEIVVQ
+464 KMKAKEEEWEDIVVQ
-479 MYPTVAEL
+479 MYPIVTEL
-487 FGKEPEDL
+487 FGKEPDDL

-503 KLLSESIITLLK
+503 KLLSDSILTMLK
-515 EENHKDLVRL
+515 EENYKDLVRL
-525 VQRADFALGN
+525 VQRADYALGN
-535 SEQRKEMPFE
+535 SDERKEMNFE

-558 FIHSHTNV
+558 FIHAHMNTN
-566 TLNAEFQKVEN
+566 LAAEVEKVEN

-583 DSIRFSELI
+583 DSLRFSELI

-605 KAQSDVHGAIDF
+605 KAQTDVHGAIDF
-617 FTSAYLFGIKDTEQG
+617 FTSAYLFGIKGTEQG
-632 MQQMLYLVWSTDRE
+632 MQQMLYLVWSSDKE
-646 KRDNVTAAYKR
+646 KRENVTAAYKR

-692 EVLVQEW
+692 EVLIQEW

-709 IQVLFE
+709 VQVLFE
-715 IFTMKLE
+715 IYTMKLE
-722 NVSPEE
+722 SVTPEE
-728 SRQALQLLVMVSA
+728 SRQALQLLVMVAA
-741 AKPSVVTANQPL
+741 AKPSVVTANQQL
-753 LETIGFEERGRKDP
+753 LETIGLEQRGQRDP

-780 IPLATN
+780 VPQPTN

-794 DHSAQTVQHVIDLY
+794 DHSASTVQHVIDLY
-808 TKLFFCSLVDNFDDI
+808 TKLFFCSQVQSFDDI

-847 ALYERLQKLAESNT
+847 ALYERLQKLAERGTPVEQT
-861 GDASSEEIRFSQA
+861 GDENRLTQLSQ
-874 SHISGSTQDQNTGV
+874 ISGSTQETSART
-888 SSQNM
+888 SSQSA
-893 TQPPDHLLL
+893 TQPEEVLLTI
-902 AVPNFLAARFVFTV
+902 PHFLAARFIFTI

-942 EELKNQKK
+942 DELKNQKK
-950 KNAALAGTKKVMA
+950 KNAALAGNKQLNSTA
-963 TSVSAGTSAI
+963 TAVSAGMAAN
-973 MRKTLSSSI
+973 MRKTLSTSM

-991 RLSGSTGVGSNGPEP
+991 RLSGSTGAGGNNGPEQ
-1006 AEPEEELL
+1006 ATEPEEELL

-1051 EVCKFPNRYR
+1051 EVCKFPNRYK
-1061 DELLQKAAVL
+1061 DELMQKAAVL

-1081 KFCDDNMPFLMNIFK
+1081 KFCEDNMPFLMNIFK
-1096 HTKNTNIKCNIMI
+1096 HTKNTNIKCNIVI

-1122 APWTKH
+1122 EPWTKH
-1128 MYSTLHEQDVEL
+1128 MYATLHEENVEL

-1174 KEIRTI
+1174 REIRTI

-1201 IISRLSDPKLNL
+1201 IISRLSDPKLEL

-1225 ISLINKDKQIESLVE
+1225 IGLINKDKQIESLVE

-1270 TIKKLS
+1270 TIKKLV

-1299 SNTNK
+1299 SNTSK
-1304 LAKAELKQAVGEFE
+1304 LAKPELKNAVVEFE
-1318 TRLKECLEVSDKT
+1318 TRLKECLEVRDET
-1331 ADAGAGNHTAGSS
+1331 ADAVAGANSTGSFDEGSGEIATTSGRKGRPATGERGVSKPPSGGGSKGSKKAG
-1344 DEAGSDIASTS
+1344 GGS
-1355 NKSSRMAAR
+1355 NKTVGR
-1364 RGRAATVERGAKPAA
+1364 RGRRGAKQAP
-1379 AGRANKATKKG
+1379 
-1390 GNSKPAGRRSKPAA
+1390 
-1404 KQVSSEE
+1404 SSEDG

-1427 AAARARQNM
+1427 AAVRARQNM
-1436 KITKVIESDNSDDE
+1436 KITKVIESDNSDDDE
-1450 EEEVEMP
+1450 EDLP